1 MTIWLVLILT
11 IPPHPSSLRV
21 RAWRKLRALGAVPLK
36 NSVYLLPFSPEA
48 YERFQWLT
56 QEVRNDGGEATLLK
70 VDRIENMKSADVILL
85 FQKARNREYAGLAE
99 RYRRLLRGLE
109 RKSAPRRARPRGET
123 MERLGKEFDRLRE
136 IDFFEAPGSREVL
149 RLKETVEM
157 HLRSREERLPPSG
170 QAETS
175 LTELQGKRWVTR
187 PRPHIDRLASAWLI
201 KRFIDPD
208 AEFLF
213 APPDEFPPGAIPFD
227 TLEAEF
233 GHQGEDCT
241 FETLLRRSGL
251 KDRRLRELAEIVHEV
266 DLRDQKF
273 HREEARGIDLAIRS
287 LVTALKD
294 DQELLTLGILF
305 FDGLYAALG
314 ERR

>member
-1 MTIWLVLILT
+1 MTGWVVLILSL
-11 IPPHPSSLRV
+11 PPHPSSLRV
-21 RAWRKLRALGAVPLK
+21 RTWRKLKALGAVPLK
-36 NSVYLLPFSPEA
+36 NSVYLLPFSAEA

-56 QEVRNDGGEATLLK
+56 QEVQKDGGEATLLK
-70 VDRIENMKSADVILL
+70 VERVENMKPADVIQL
-85 FQKARNREYAGLAE
+85 FQEVRNREYTGLAE

-109 RKSAPRRARPRGET
+109 RKPASRRARPRGEAL
-123 MERLGKEFDRLRE
+123 ERLSKEFDRLRE
-136 IDFFEAPGSREVL
+136 IDFFEAPGAREVL

-157 HLRSREERLPPSG
+157 HLQSREERRPPSE
-170 QAETS
+170 QRETLLAGLRGS
-175 LTELQGKRWVTR
+175 RWVTR

-213 APPDEFPPGAIPFD
+213 APPDEFPPDPIPFD
-227 TLEAEF
+227 ALGAEF

-251 KDRRLRELAEIVHEV
+251 KDRRLRDIAEIVHEV

-273 HREEARGIDLAIRS
+273 HREEARGIDLAIRG
-287 LVTALKD
+287 LVAAFKD
-294 DQELLTLGILF
+294 DHELLAHGMIL